1 MANFTMDRVGKMYE
15 EYFQMVLD
23 VYTGKGW
30 YQEHPERENLDWL
43 KRYYP
48 QGILKP

>member
-1 MANFTMDRVGKMYE
+1 MYE

-30 YQEHPERENLDWL
+30 YQTHDRTELDWL
-43 KRYYP
+43 YKQYP
-48 QGILKP
+48 ITK